1 MDHPLDLE
9 WTVVDEMDGALAG
22 MDSPVSRPP
31 SPQPAGP
38 VERPVLELPH
48 PRSPSEKARG
58 TQHREPRPGQ
68 QHRPCPSSSPRPV
81 QRRGSCRGLV
91 RRGGTRWLGGRQPLT
106 GALHKHR
113 DFLAPSP
120 YVGGAAFPATFAA
133 TAELPQPSSA
143 PATGQWDCCPE
154 TAPALDPRVLIE
166 RSKRADVSESSSLL
180 SLQNRS
186 VFWIKL
192 CLKC

>member
-38 VERPVLELPH
+38 VERPVLKLPH

-58 TQHREPRPGQ
+58 
-68 QHRPCPSSSPRPV
+68 PST
-81 QRRGSCRGLV
+81 GSRDPASNIAPARAPAPDQSNAEAAAEDLYD
-91 RRGGTRWLGGRQPLT
+91 GRKTTLT

-133 TAELPQPSSA
+133 TLLLPLRDNGTAVQRLPLPS
-143 PATGQWDCCPE
+143 TPE
-154 TAPALDPRVLIE
+154 
-166 RSKRADVSESSSLL
+166 
-180 SLQNRS
+180 
-186 VFWIKL
+186 F
-192 CLKC
+192 